1 MIFFDGVVL
10 LSYWVMESFVDYDD
24 DIVEKEDVGIYFVD
38 INFDVENN
46 NENYYKLLW
55 IWNNCINVIIFCNF

>member
-1 MIFFDGVVL
+1 MILFGGVVL

-24 DIVEKEDVGIYFVD
+24 DIVEKEDVGIYYVD

>member
-1 MIFFDGVVL
+1 MFFGGVVW
-10 LSYWVMESFVDYDD
+10 LSYWFMESFVDYDD

-55 IWNNCINVIIFCNF
+55 IWNNCIKVIIFCNF

>member
-1 MIFFDGVVL
+1 MIFFGGVVW

-55 IWNNCINVIIFCNF
+55 IWNNCIKVIIFCNF

>member
-24 DIVEKEDVGIYFVD
+24 DIVEKEDVCIYYVD

-55 IWNNCINVIIFCNF
+55 IWNNCIKVIIFCNF

>member
-1 MIFFDGVVL
+1 MFFSGVVW

-55 IWNNCINVIIFCNF
+55 IWNNCIKVIIFCNF

>member
-1 MIFFDGVVL
+1 M
-10 LSYWVMESFVDYDD
+10 SYWVMESFVDYDD

-55 IWNNCINVIIFCNF
+55 IWNNCIKVIIFCNF

>member
-1 MIFFDGVVL
+1 
-10 LSYWVMESFVDYDD
+10 MESFVDYDD
-24 DIVEKEDVGIYFVD
+24 DIVEKEDVGIYYVD

>member
-1 MIFFDGVVL
+1 MFFGGVVW

-24 DIVEKEDVGIYFVD
+24 DIVEKEDVGIYYVD

>member
-1 MIFFDGVVL
+1 MFFGGVVW

-24 DIVEKEDVGIYFVD
+24 DIVEKEDVCIYYVD

>member
-1 MIFFDGVVL
+1 MFFGGVVW

-24 DIVEKEDVGIYFVD
+24 DIVKKEDVGIYFVD

>member
-1 MIFFDGVVL
+1 MFFDGVVW

-55 IWNNCINVIIFCNF
+55 IWNNCIKVIIFCNF

>member
-1 MIFFDGVVL
+1 MFFGGVVW

-24 DIVEKEDVGIYFVD
+24 DIVEKEDVGIYYVD

-55 IWNNCINVIIFCNF
+55 IWNNCIKVIIFCNF

>member
-24 DIVEKEDVGIYFVD
+24 DIVEKEDVGIYYVD

>member
-1 MIFFDGVVL
+1 MFFDGVVW

-24 DIVEKEDVGIYFVD
+24 DIVEKEDVGIYYVD

>member
-24 DIVEKEDVGIYFVD
+24 DIVEKEDVCIYYVD

>member
-55 IWNNCINVIIFCNF
+55 IWNNCIKVIIFCNF

>member
-1 MIFFDGVVL
+1 MFFGGVVW

-55 IWNNCINVIIFCNF
+55 IWNNCIKVIIFCNF

>member
-1 MIFFDGVVL
+1 MIFFDGVVW

-24 DIVEKEDVGIYFVD
+24 DIVEKEDVGIYYVD

>member
-24 DIVEKEDVGIYFVD
+24 DIVEKEDVGIYYVD

-55 IWNNCINVIIFCNF
+55 IWNNCIKVIIFCNF

>member
-1 MIFFDGVVL
+1 MFFGGVVL
-10 LSYWVMESFVDYDD
+10 LSYWFMESFVDYDD
-24 DIVEKEDVGIYFVD
+24 DIVEKDDVGIYFVD

-55 IWNNCINVIIFCNF
+55 IWNNCIKVIIFCNF

>member
-1 MIFFDGVVL
+1 MFFGGVVW
-10 LSYWVMESFVDYDD
+10 LSYWVMKSFVDYDD
-24 DIVEKEDVGIYFVD
+24 DIVEKEDVGIYYVD

-55 IWNNCINVIIFCNF
+55 IWNNCIKVIIFCNF

>member
-1 MIFFDGVVL
+1 MFFGGVVW

-24 DIVEKEDVGIYFVD
+24 DIVKKEDVGIYFVD

-55 IWNNCINVIIFCNF
+55 IWNNCIKVIIFCNF